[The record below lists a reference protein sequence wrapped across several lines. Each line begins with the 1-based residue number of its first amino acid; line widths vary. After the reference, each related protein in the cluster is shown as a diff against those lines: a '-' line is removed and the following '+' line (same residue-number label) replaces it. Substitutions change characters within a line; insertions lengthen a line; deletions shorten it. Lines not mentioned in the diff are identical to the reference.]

1 MKQIENFVS
10 IVRSAFDT
18 EDFIPLHV
26 PRFNKNE
33 SSYVQETIN
42 STFVSSVGKFVNDV
56 EDKTKSITGSKYA
69 IATVNGTAAL
79 HIALR
84 LVGVQHNTEVLTQ
97 SLTFIATVNA
107 IAYNGADPIFIDV
120 DEDTMGMSPTSL
132 NNFLENNCEI
142 VGGNCFNRITKKKI
156 SACLPMHTF
165 GFLCKINEIRNIC
178 AYWNIPLIEDAA
190 EAIGSISSDGKSAG
204 AIGDIGTFSFNGN
217 KIITSGGG
225 GMIVTNDEKIGIRAK
240 HITTTSKRNHPW
252 EYFHDEIGF
261 NYRMPNINAA
271 LLKAQYESL
280 NAFINSKSE
289 LYNYYKDV
297 LNLNNFG
304 EIVEIPET
312 TYQWNY
318 WLISL
323 KLNSRKER
331 NIFLKETNLR
341 GIMTRPI
348 WTLSWKL
355 PMYSKCFRDNQ
366 KNSQFLE
373 DRIVNIPSSVR
384 V

>member
-1 MKQIENFVS
+1 MIHIENFVS
-10 IVRSAFDT
+10 AVRSAFNT

-33 SSYVQETIN
+33 SYYVQETIK

-56 EDKTKSITGSKYA
+56 ENQTKEITGSKHA

-84 LVGVQHNTEVLTQ
+84 LVGVKQNTEVITQ
-97 SLTFIATVNA
+97 SLTFVATVNA

-120 DEDTMGMSPTSL
+120 DEDTMGMSPISL
-132 NNFLENNCEI
+132 DNFLKKNCEI
-142 VGGNCFNRITKKKI
+142 IGGVCINRVTGKKI

-165 GFLCKINEIRNIC
+165 GFLCRINEIRTIC
-178 AYWNIPLIEDAA
+178 NNWKIPLIEDAA
-190 EAIGSISSDGKSAG
+190 EAVGSISSNGKSAG
-204 AIGDIGTFSFNGN
+204 AIGDIGTYSFNGN
-217 KIITSGGG
+217 KIITAGGG
-225 GMIVTNDEKIGIRAK
+225 GMIITNDEKIGIQAK
-240 HITTTSKRNHPW
+240 HITTTAKRNHQW

-271 LLKAQYESL
+271 LLKAQFESL
-280 NAFINSKSE
+280 NTFILSKSK
-289 LYNYYKDV
+289 LYNHYKDV
-297 LNLNNFG
+297 LNLNKIG

-312 TYQWNY
+312 TSQWNY

-323 KLNSRKER
+323 KLKSRKER
-331 NIFLKETNLR
+331 DIFLKETNSK
-341 GIMTRPI
+341 GVMTRPI

-355 PMYSKCFRDNQ
+355 PMYSQCLRDDQ
-366 KNSQFLE
+366 KVSIDLE
-373 DRIVNIPSSVR
+373 NRIINIPSSAK
-384 V
+384 